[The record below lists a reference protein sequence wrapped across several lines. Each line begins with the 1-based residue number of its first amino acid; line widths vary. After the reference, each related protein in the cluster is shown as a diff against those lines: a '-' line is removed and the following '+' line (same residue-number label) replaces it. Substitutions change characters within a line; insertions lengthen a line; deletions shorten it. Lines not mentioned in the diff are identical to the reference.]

1 MWTRRELKEKAK
13 QRFKV
18 NYWKCVLVAILMAV
32 LGGGAA
38 GAGSGYTGVR
48 NSMDSYF
55 DVTGNGRYHNIY
67 RNIDERMDD
76 AFDDVYDA
84 DDDFGVDDDVDLF
97 LDDGDGN
104 SAWAGAAY
112 TMTIFL
118 VILIVIIAVT
128 VVVLLVVLPLEIFIV
143 NPLEVGIN
151 RFFVRNLNEQPGIKE
166 ICYAFDHGYMNC
178 VKTLFFRDLFVFLWS
193 LLFLIPGIIKSYE
206 YRMIPYILG
215 ETPNI
220 PKEEAFALSRAMMTG
235 NKWKA
240 FVLDL
245 SFLGWYILSGLTFGI
260 LGIFYVNPYVEQTS
274 AALYQKLKSLR
285 FVQTEQ
291 PVNMM

>member
-1 MWTRRELKEKAK
+1 M
-13 QRFKV
+13 
-18 NYWKCVLVAILMAV
+18 
-32 LGGGAA
+32 
-38 GAGSGYTGVR
+38 
-48 NSMDSYF
+48 
-55 DVTGNGRYHNIY
+55 
-67 RNIDERMDD
+67 
-76 AFDDVYDA
+76 
-84 DDDFGVDDDVDLF
+84 LF
-97 LDDGDGN
+97 R
-104 SAWAGAAY
+104 S
-112 TMTIFL
+112 
-118 VILIVIIAVT
+118 
-128 VVVLLVVLPLEIFIV
+128 
-143 NPLEVGIN
+143 
-151 RFFVRNLNEQPGIKE
+151 
-166 ICYAFDHGYMNC
+166 
-178 VKTLFFRDLFVFLWS
+178 
-193 LLFLIPGIIKSYE
+193 LIPGIIKSYE